1 MKLLA
6 DAVLRVN
13 TKAQRT
19 RMKIIYLIL
28 RILFGIVFIAS
39 AALKLFPVEAFEL
52 VLIKQVGFSWE
63 LAPLFSRLIILFEF
77 ILGLAIAFGFKL
89 KQTMIASLT
98 MLLFFTVFLVYQ
110 MVIGA
115 GDENCGCFGV
125 LIPMD
130 APTSIA
136 KNLIL
141 LGWSVFL
148 IWKLNWN
155 YKWRYSWVNLVF
167 GTIAI
172 PALFLVLPLPSVDM
186 DQESTIEGEL
196 IQTLSDTHS
205 WDLKEDQKLIIV
217 MMAKCVH
224 CKQLASLLSTLDK
237 EKAADQLR
245 ILVYGKEEDVQDF
258 LEKTGIDSFDV
269 RKSSSRSLLQA
280 INGTFP
286 SAILVRN
293 GEIISNW
300 TGRDLN
306 IDLLSK
312 VIIRSQTKFTSRV
325 NNEGNSHSYN

>member
-6 DAVLRVN
+6 DAVLELN
-13 TKAQRT
+13 TKAQQT
-19 RMKIIYLIL
+19 SMKIIYLIL
-28 RILFGIVFIAS
+28 RILLGIVFIAS
-39 AALKLFPVEAFEL
+39 AALKLFPIEAFEL

-63 LAPLFSRLIILFEF
+63 WAPLFSRLIILFEF
-77 ILGLAIAFGFKL
+77 ILGMAIAFGFKL
-89 KQTMIASLT
+89 KQSMIASVA
-98 MLLFFTVFLVYQ
+98 MLLFFTVFLAYQ

-115 GDENCGCFGV
+115 GDENCGCFGE

-148 IWKLNWN
+148 IWKLDWN
-155 YKWRYSWVNLVF
+155 YKWKYSWINLVL
-167 GTIAI
+167 GAIAI
-172 PALFLVLPLPSVDM
+172 PALFLALPLPSVDM
-186 DQESTIEGEL
+186 NQESTIEREL
-196 IQTLSDTHS
+196 IQILSGTHS

-258 LEKTGIDSFDV
+258 AEETGIDSFDV

-312 VIIRSQTKFTSRV
+312 VLTYKKQ
-325 NNEGNSHSYN
+325 ND